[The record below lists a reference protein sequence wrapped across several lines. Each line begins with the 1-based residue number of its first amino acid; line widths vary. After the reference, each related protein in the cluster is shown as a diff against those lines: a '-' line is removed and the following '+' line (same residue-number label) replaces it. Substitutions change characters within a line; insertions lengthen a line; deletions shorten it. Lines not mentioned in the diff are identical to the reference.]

1 MSFFN
6 MLFVLVAFRLIAKS
20 ALPSAGSL
28 PDPFS
33 LKDSRPVGRSQIKR
47 AG

>member
-28 PDPFS
+28 PDPFR
-33 LKDSRPVGRSQIKR
+33 SRTRDPWVARK
-47 AG
+47 